1 MHAKTGDRMVTH
13 GRTVGQKERVAE
25 IVEVMGKNGEPP
37 YRVRDEQGHESVVY
51 PGPDSE
57 VKSGGA

>member
-1 MHAKTGDRMVTH
+1 MHAKTGDKVVTH
-13 GRTVGQKERVAE
+13 GRTVGQKDRVAE

-37 YRVRDEQGHESVVY
+37 YRVRDDQGHESVLY

-57 VKSGGA
+57 VKTGGA